1 MTLKKY
7 ITPETDVVI
16 LNTKD
21 KIMIGGA
28 LYGSTYEQFGN
39 KVEFDSEE
47 GDPFF
52 ND

>member
-1 MTLKKY
+1 MTRRKY
-7 ITPETDVVI
+7 ITPETEVVI
-16 LNTKD
+16 LNAKGT
-21 KIMIGGA
+21 IMFEIGQ
-28 LYGSTYEQFGN
+28 GSTYEQLGN